1 MILYYELY
9 IDVYFRINLVMDY
22 LLLLLVRSILK
33 CTATHLRMLLGG
45 LTGAPARVPSDWQAY
60 IDVWDITRM
69 HGKNRAS
76 TEGEEAHGERNC
88 ALLSGLLFNRGRLP
102 VAVRAYLI
110 QNRIQDLSVFFSGQ
124 LCTDPGRNG
133 SLPAFYGQKWKYLS
147 GSAVLEGKMLSHH
160 GVTGYGKQLK
170 RPCQE

>member
-1 MILYYELY
+1 MYYELY
-9 IDVYFRINLVMDY
+9 IDVYFLINLVMDY

-45 LTGAPARVPSDWQAY
+45 LTGAAGACGIVLLPASLL
-60 IDVWDITRM
+60 I
-69 HGKNRAS
+69 GKLIL
-76 TEGEEAHGERNC
+76 TYGI
-88 ALLSGLLFNRGRLP
+88 LP
-102 VAVRAYLI
+102 VCMVKIGLQLKGKKLMVKGIVLFYLVSFLTGGV
-110 QNRIQDLSVFFSGQ
+110 DLSVFFSGQ